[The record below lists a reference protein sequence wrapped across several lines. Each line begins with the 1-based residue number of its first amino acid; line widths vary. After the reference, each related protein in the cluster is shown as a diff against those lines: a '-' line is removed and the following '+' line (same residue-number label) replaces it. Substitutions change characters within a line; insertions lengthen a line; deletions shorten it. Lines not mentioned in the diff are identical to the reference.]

1 MRSRYRAMSMAIAG
15 AATLATSAC
24 ATAQM
29 HTDEQL
35 NSVAQGCGLSLG
47 EIMQDESEK
56 RLLFLMRSEPTAEQ
70 RTCVY
75 AWAHRN
81 HLRLVILKIVTE
93 PQT

>member
-1 MRSRYRAMSMAIAG
+1 MSVAV

-29 HTDEQL
+29 HSDEQL
-35 NSVAQGCGLSLG
+35 NSVAQGCGLSIG

-56 RLLFLMRSEPTAEQ
+56 RLLFLMRSEPTSQQ
-70 RTCVY
+70 RACVY
-75 AWAHRN
+75 RWAHRN

-93 PQT
+93 PQS

>member
-1 MRSRYRAMSMAIAG
+1 MTVALAG
-15 AATLATSAC
+15 AATLGTSGC

-47 EIMQDESEK
+47 EIMQDASEK
-56 RLLFLMRSEPTAEQ
+56 RLLFLMRSEPTSRQ

-75 AWAHRN
+75 EWAHRN